1 MMNGAATIFTVRD
14 VGASLAYYRDLLGFS
29 VTFQYGEPTY
39 YVCLCRD
46 EVAVHLRA
54 AGGKASW
61 IPGNGAISVF
71 VTDVDAL
78 HAELVAR
85 GARVLQPPRDYPYG
99 MRDFDVA
106 DLDGNQLTFGMESR
120 PAAGSPAA

>member
-1 MMNGAATIFTVRD
+1 MMTGAATIFTVHD
-14 VGASLAYYRDLLGFS
+14 VGASLAYYRDLLGFG

-46 EVAVHLRA
+46 EVAIHLRGA
-54 AGGKASW
+54 EKKSNW
-61 IPGNGAISVF
+61 VPGNGAIAVF

-85 GARVLQPPRDYPYG
+85 GAKVLQPPRDYPYG
-99 MRDFDVA
+99 MRDFGVA

-120 PAAGSPAA
+120 PAT

>member
-1 MMNGAATIFTVRD
+1 MLAGAATIFTVRD
-14 VGASLAYYRDLLGFS
+14 IGASLAYYRDMLGFD

-39 YVCLCRD
+39 YACLCRD

-54 AGGKASW
+54 ASENAGW
-61 IPGNGAISVF
+61 VPGNGAIAVF

-78 HAELVAR
+78 HAELAAR
-85 GARVLQPPRDYPYG
+85 GARVLKPPQDYAYG
-99 MRDFDVA
+99 MRDFGVA

-120 PAAGSPAA
+120 PAA

>member
-1 MMNGAATIFTVRD
+1 MMTGAATIFTVRD
-14 VGASLAYYRDLLGFS
+14 IGASLAYYRDMLGFD

-39 YVCLCRD
+39 YACLCRD

-54 AGGKASW
+54 GSENAGW
-61 IPGNGAISVF
+61 VPGNGAIAVF

-78 HAELVAR
+78 HAELAAR
-85 GARVLQPPRDYPYG
+85 GARVLKPPQDYAYG
-99 MRDFDVA
+99 MRDFGVA

-120 PAAGSPAA
+120 PAA

>member
-1 MMNGAATIFTVRD
+1 MLAGAATIFTVCD
-14 VGASLAYYRDLLGFS
+14 IGASLAYYRDMLGFD

-39 YVCLCRD
+39 YACLCRD

-54 AGGKASW
+54 ASENTGW
-61 IPGNGAISVF
+61 VPGNGAIAVF

-78 HAELVAR
+78 HAELAAR
-85 GARVLQPPRDYPYG
+85 GARVLKPPQDYAYG
-99 MRDFDVA
+99 MRDFGVA

-120 PAAGSPAA
+120 PAA

>member
-1 MMNGAATIFTVRD
+1 MFTGAATIFTVRD

-46 EVAVHLRA
+46 EVAIHLRG
-54 AGGKASW
+54 AGRKASW
-61 IPGNGAISVF
+61 IPGNGAICVF
-71 VTDVDAL
+71 VTDVDGL

-85 GARVLQPPRDYPYG
+85 GARVLQPPQDYPYG
-99 MRDFDVA
+99 MRDFGVA

-120 PAAGSPAA
+120 AAA